1 MRKLKKLFAFICAVM
16 MVGSFASCDLLNS
29 VLGNGGSSSTGS
41 SSSSSH
47 VHNLSYVARKSA
59 EYAVHGNLGHFKC
72 DDCGKLFSDA
82 NGKNEVAVNQVRL
95 SSETGF
101 DKQVY
106 TVDDYSLNYCL
117 YEPTDLDKEEDSRP
131 LILFLHGAGE
141 RGSNNEWQLKNA
153 ILEVVGE
160 GEWAKSVI
168 IAPQCPSST
177 GGNTNSSV
185 SDPNKWVETPWT
197 NGNYVQANVP
207 ESKPLHAAAALVEEY
222 SQKDYIDSSRVYVVG
237 LSMGG
242 FGTWD
247 ILSRYPDL
255 FAAGVPIC
263 GGGPTDKIDVL
274 KDIPIY
280 TFHGSSDGSVP
291 YAGTKAMYEAI
302 QAAGGNKII
311 FKTFT
316 GAGHGIWNDAITY
329 QGFGTVDDP
338 SLENWLFAQYKN

>member
-1 MRKLKKLFAFICAVM
+1 MKRVSKLLAFVCAVVM
-16 MVGSFASCDLLNS
+16 TGSFASCDILSNLIGNS
-29 VLGNGGSSSTGS
+29 GGGSTAS
-41 SSSSSH
+41 SSPAH
-47 VHNLSYVARKSA
+47 VHDLRYVARKSA
-59 EYAVHGNLGHFKC
+59 GYAVHGNVGHYVC
-72 DDCGKLFSDA
+72 DECGKLFSDA
-82 NGKNEVAVNQVRL
+82 DGKNEVQLKHVRL
-95 SSETGF
+95 SSKTGF

-106 TVDDYSLNYCL
+106 TVDNYSLNYCL
-117 YEPTDLDKEEDSRP
+117 YEPIDLNKEKDNRP

-153 ILEVVGE
+153 ILNVVGK

-177 GGNTNSSV
+177 GGDTNSSV
-185 SDPNKWVETPWT
+185 TDPNKWVETPWT

-207 ESKPLHAAAALVEEY
+207 ESKPLHAAAALIKEY

-247 ILSRYPDL
+247 ILSRYPEL

-274 KDIPIY
+274 KDMPIY
-280 TFHGSSDGSVP
+280 TFHGSSDTVVP
-291 YAGTKAMYEAI
+291 YAGTEGMYKAI
-302 QAAGGNKII
+302 QAAGGNKLL
-311 FKTFT
+311 FHTFT
-316 GAGHGIWNDAITY
+316 GAGHNIWNNAIAFE
-329 QGFGTVDDP
+329 GNGTLP
-338 SLENWLFAQYKN
+338 SLESWLFAQKKN